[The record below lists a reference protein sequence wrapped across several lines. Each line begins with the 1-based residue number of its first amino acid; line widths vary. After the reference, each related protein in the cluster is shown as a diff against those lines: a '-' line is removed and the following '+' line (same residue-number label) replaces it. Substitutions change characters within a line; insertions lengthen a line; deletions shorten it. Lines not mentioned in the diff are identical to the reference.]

1 MVRLAICHE
10 APLKTIVIV
19 RSISCLLWQRLSLAN
34 RYARQKHAY
43 SDEKTSHITTLIWF
57 SGRKLGILAQTANKF
72 LFFVLTIELF
82 CLPLHAQYDI
92 ITNNL
97 YKIMKKS
104 MTLVLAT
111 LMATLV
117 FTGCISDKHIIYL
130 QGADTVYGVPQEIAQ
145 AFELK
150 IQSDDQLAISVT
162 SKDHELIAPFN
173 NNTLIGSGG
182 GDRSA
187 GYSSSTANTQSG
199 VSYFT
204 VDRNGEISFPIF
216 GQLKVAGKTTREVS
230 QMIQDMLRN
239 GTKEYAASIKDAIIT
254 TKIMSFKVTVLGDVK
269 NPGVQTFTGERLTL
283 LEAIG
288 RAGDLNSSGKRAPV
302 LIVRE
307 ENGQRQTFE
316 VDLRDQASVFQ
327 SPAYYLQQ
335 NDVVY
340 VSPNK
345 SVRVKGSTAYTLLGV
360 SSTLVSM
367 IISITSLVF
376 TLSRR

>member
-1 MVRLAICHE
+1 
-10 APLKTIVIV
+10 
-19 RSISCLLWQRLSLAN
+19 
-34 RYARQKHAY
+34 
-43 SDEKTSHITTLIWF
+43 
-57 SGRKLGILAQTANKF
+57 
-72 LFFVLTIELF
+72 
-82 CLPLHAQYDI
+82 
-92 ITNNL
+92 
-97 YKIMKKS
+97 MKKS
-104 MTLVLAT
+104 MTLVLAM
-111 LMATLV
+111 LIGTLV

-130 QGADTVYGVPQEIAQ
+130 QGADTVYVVPQEIEQ

-150 IQSDDQLAISVT
+150 IQPDDQLAISVA
-162 SKDHELIAPFN
+162 SKDQELIGPFN

-182 GDRSA
+182 GDRSG
-187 GYSSSTANTQSG
+187 GYSSTSANTQSG
-199 VSYFT
+199 VTYFT
-204 VDRNGEISFPIF
+204 VNRAGEISFPIF
-216 GQLKVAGKTTREVS
+216 GQINVKGKTTREVS
-230 QMIQDMLRN
+230 LMIQDMLRN
-239 GTKEYAASIKDAIIT
+239 GTDAHAASIKDAIVT

-307 ENGQRQTFE
+307 ENGKRQTFE

>member
-1 MVRLAICHE
+1 
-10 APLKTIVIV
+10 
-19 RSISCLLWQRLSLAN
+19 
-34 RYARQKHAY
+34 
-43 SDEKTSHITTLIWF
+43 
-57 SGRKLGILAQTANKF
+57 
-72 LFFVLTIELF
+72 
-82 CLPLHAQYDI
+82 
-92 ITNNL
+92 
-97 YKIMKKS
+97 MKKS
-104 MTLVLAT
+104 MTFVLAT

-230 QMIQDMLRN
+230 LMIQDMLRN
-239 GTKEYAASIKDAIIT
+239 GTKEYAASIKDAVVT

>member
-1 MVRLAICHE
+1 
-10 APLKTIVIV
+10 
-19 RSISCLLWQRLSLAN
+19 
-34 RYARQKHAY
+34 
-43 SDEKTSHITTLIWF
+43 
-57 SGRKLGILAQTANKF
+57 
-72 LFFVLTIELF
+72 
-82 CLPLHAQYDI
+82 
-92 ITNNL
+92 
-97 YKIMKKS
+97 MKKS
-104 MTLVLAT
+104 MTLVLAM
-111 LMATLV
+111 LIATLV

-130 QGADTVYGVPQEIAQ
+130 QGADTVYVVPQEIAQ

-150 IQSDDQLAISVT
+150 IQRDDQIAISVA
-162 SKDHELIAPFN
+162 SKDPELIAPFN

-182 GDRSA
+182 GERGGS
-187 GYSSSTANTQSG
+187 YSSTQNTTAG
-199 VSYFT
+199 VAYFT

-216 GQLKVAGKTTREVS
+216 GQLKVEGMTTRELS
-230 QMIQDMLRN
+230 QKIQDMLRN
-239 GTKEYAASIKDAIIT
+239 GTDEYAASIKDAIVT
-254 TKIMSFKVTVLGDVK
+254 TKIMSFEVTILGDVK
-269 NPGVQTFTGERLTL
+269 APGVQTFTGERLTL

-307 ENGQRQTFE
+307 ENGKRQTFE

-360 SSTLVSM
+360 GSTLVSM

-376 TLSRR
+376 TLSR